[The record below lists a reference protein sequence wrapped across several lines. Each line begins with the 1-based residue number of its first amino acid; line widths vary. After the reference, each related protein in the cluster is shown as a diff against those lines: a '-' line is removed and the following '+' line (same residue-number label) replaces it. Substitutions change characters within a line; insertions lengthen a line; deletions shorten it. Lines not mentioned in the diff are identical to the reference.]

1 MVAIWLMFVL
11 SGRETGWPSRCHDMM
26 ERRKLWRGMLHARD
40 TSVPGDPIAENFFS
54 ESEDKEEE
62 DSILVMGDLAS

>member
-1 MVAIWLMFVL
+1 MVVIWLMFVL

-26 ERRKLWRGMLHARD
+26 ERRNLWRGMLHARD